1 MITSMENK
9 TENKLDEIVFI
20 LEDILASNL
29 VGIYLHGSLAMK
41 CFNEDASDIDILV
54 VVKDKMTL
62 GKKKSLIDSLIEVE
76 RRLPTNDIE
85 MSVILESDIKLG
97 NHPVF
102 FNLHYSKMHRGRYLE
117 KSELCQDG
125 YDPDLTCHLAMIQ
138 AWGVR
143 LSGKPIEH
151 LGIHIRESDF
161 LDSVMRDI
169 DYAPSDLIESP
180 EYVIL
185 NLCRTLKYLYD
196 GSHCSKLEGGQWAI
210 KRYGEDYDHLI
221 YEVIKKYRGQAYDLS
236 PYAEKIHSLAQA
248 LLGRIREHVKY
259 ERG

>member
-1 MITSMENK
+1 MIESLENK
-9 TENKLDEIVFI
+9 IEKKLDKIVII

-41 CFNEDASDIDILV
+41 CFNEDKSDIDILV
-54 VVKDKMTL
+54 VVKDTMTL
-62 GKKKSLIDSLIEVE
+62 GKKKSLIDSLIELE
-76 RRLPTNDIE
+76 GRLPKNDIE
-85 MSVILESDIKLG
+85 MSVILESDLKLG
-97 NHPVF
+97 SHPMF
-102 FNLHYSKMHRGRYLE
+102 FNLHYSKMHKSRYLE

-138 AWGVR
+138 ARGVR
-143 LSGKPIEH
+143 LSGKPIKD
-151 LGIHIRESDF
+151 LGIHIRKSDF

-169 DYAPSDLIESP
+169 EYDQSDLIKSP

-196 GSHCSKLEGGQWAI
+196 GSHVSKLEGGQWAI
-210 KRYGEDYDHLI
+210 KRYGANFNHLI
-221 YEVIKKYRGQAYDLS
+221 CEVIKKYRGQAFDLS
-236 PYAEKIHSLAQA
+236 QNTEKINSLAEA
-248 LLGRIREHVKY
+248 LLQRVREQVKY